1 MIDIKDLHKKF
12 GPVHALKGINLQVR
26 KGEIY
31 GFIGKNGAGKSTTM
45 NIMAGLSKPLSGSCV
60 VNGISVSKIRHPGEL
75 SIGYLPEAPSFYSWM
90 TAKESLLYLDNP
102 QKRQGRAAAGV
113 QEMLSWVGLDDVADR
128 KIGGF
133 SRGMKQRLGLCQILM
148 HNPQLLIL
156 DEPSSALD
164 PEGRSDI
171 LRLIQELNQ
180 MGKTIIFSTHILS
193 DVEKICHTVGMIAQ
207 GQMIMEKPLTDM
219 LRHNVT
225 PIFQL
230 ELAKPIQEEITRK
243 LLSSEAVID
252 IKQHTSDQLEITVSE
267 ETEGSKA
274 IITWAAA
281 QQLAVHTMAIKK
293 QNLEDLFIKEVNG
306 K

>member
-1 MIDIKDLHKKF
+1 MIEIKDLHKKF

-102 QKRQGRAAAGV
+102 QKRQSKAAADV
-113 QEMLSWVGLDDVADR
+113 QEMLSWVGLADVANR

-207 GQMIMEKPLTDM
+207 GQMILEMPLNEM

-225 PIFQL
+225 PIFQM
-230 ELAKPIQEEITRK
+230 ELSDPVQQETTRK
-243 LLSSEAVID
+243 LLSSAAIVD
-252 IKQHTSDQLEITVSE
+252 IKQPTPDRLQITVHE

-274 IITWAAA
+274 IIAWAAA
-281 QQLAVHTMAIKK
+281 QQLAIQSLALKK